1 MKSILTTFLLLFF
14 AINISLGQNKVMNSV
29 MGIPFGSTKA
39 QVRAAML
46 EKQPGIK
53 IREEKPNIIIYD
65 KGKFGGRESFS
76 FLFKFTDSGKLHTAI
91 VLLDPIYCSQV
102 HELYDG
108 IVSDINGKYYVSDL
122 SIERYKYPYDK
133 SDRENTNV
141 ITGGYATIHT
151 IWTFDMAN
159 TPDNTDDDN
168 AIMIEITNNCIVKV
182 SYQDG
187 VLIDEV
193 VNKQKEQNSKDY

>member
-1 MKSILTTFLLLFF
+1 MKSILSFFLLLFF
-14 AINISLGQNKVMNSV
+14 TFNNSQGQSKEMNSV

-39 QVRAAML
+39 QVKAAMSQ
-46 EKQPGIK
+46 KQPGIK
-53 IREEKPNIIIYD
+53 IREEKSNIVIYND
-65 KGKFGGRESFS
+65 GKFGGRSAFS
-76 FLFKFTDSGKLHTAI
+76 FLFKFTDSDKLHTAI
-91 VLLDPIYCSQV
+91 VLLDPVYCSQV

-168 AIMIEITNNCIVKV
+168 GIMIEITNNCIVKV

-193 VNKQKEQNSKDY
+193 VNKQKEKNSKDY